1 MTKKYTIYDN
11 DTNTLLFESDDIF
24 EVNNFIDY
32 NLESGEL
39 LHLHKENNIFIMYL
53 TTYTIY
59 MKM

>member
-1 MTKKYTIYDN
+1 MTEKYTIYDN
-11 DTNTLLFESDDIF
+11 DTNTVLFESDNMF

-39 LHLHKENNIFIMYL
+39 LHLHKENDIFIMYL